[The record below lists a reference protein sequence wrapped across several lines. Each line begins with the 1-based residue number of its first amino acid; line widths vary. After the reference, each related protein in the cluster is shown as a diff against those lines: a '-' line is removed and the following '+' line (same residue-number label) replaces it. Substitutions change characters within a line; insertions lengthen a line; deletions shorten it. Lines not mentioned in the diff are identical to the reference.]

1 MTSLAHAPLIVL
13 VAAVLA
19 GMTAGLTAGCGSS
32 PTPRFYAINA
42 MSGEAAAP
50 APANADLGVIVGPVS
65 IPRYLQRPQIV
76 SRTDD
81 SRLRY
86 DEFNRWGG
94 NLESEIL
101 RVLGE
106 NLGLLL
112 HTDRIAVY
120 PRAAS
125 FPATY
130 RVRLDFER
138 FDATRGEELVL
149 KVRWAILPPGGGDA
163 VAVEVSN
170 IRESLDG
177 ASVRELVRAHG
188 AALEALSREIAARI
202 EALQAEP
209 ESDS

>member
-1 MTSLAHAPLIVL
+1 MRRAAYSRWIPL
-13 VAAVLA
+13 VACLA
-19 GMTAGLTAGCGSS
+19 LACGSS

-42 MSGEAAAP
+42 MEDGTTPASAEA
-50 APANADLGVIVGPVS
+50 ADLGVIVGPVS

-76 SRTDD
+76 NRTDD

-86 DEFNRWGG
+86 EEFNRWGG

-112 HTDRIAVY
+112 QTDRIVVY
-120 PRAAS
+120 PRPAP

-149 KVRWAILPPGGGDA
+149 KVRWVVLPAAGGDA
-163 VAVEVSN
+163 VAVEVTSV
-170 IRESLDG
+170 RERLAD
-177 ASVRELVRAHG
+177 ASIRELVRAHG
-188 AALEALSREIAARI
+188 AALEALSRAIAARI
-202 EALQAEP
+202 EALQAAPDEP
-209 ESDS
+209 EEIAARG